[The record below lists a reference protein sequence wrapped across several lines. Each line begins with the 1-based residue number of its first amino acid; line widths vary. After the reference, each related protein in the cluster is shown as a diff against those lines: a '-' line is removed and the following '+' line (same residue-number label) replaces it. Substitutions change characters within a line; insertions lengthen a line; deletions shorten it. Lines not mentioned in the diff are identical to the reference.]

1 MVGIHQANIDIR
13 VTESVCAF
21 VAICFTVV
29 RLYIRRT
36 RLWWDDAWT
45 IFSFIFVLLQ
55 IVAAFL
61 HVDDYCAWSKRSS
74 SDSVCQ
80 SKADKR
86 PHVAADLPKSG
97 HIAAYY
103 LLATTFY
110 CIIWSARLSILF
122 SIIRI
127 DPDPRWQHRL
137 KWVAA
142 IFVAALLFFLAQLFW
157 VCEPKGHEWKNLPSP
172 QCHLGLQVVIC
183 QVVSDVIADLLLIT
197 LPIRLIYG
205 MTDRSLRRRL
215 MFIFSTAIVTTFVS
229 LVHAAYIIKDG
240 TTSVLISAVVEDC
253 MSLTVANFPVV
264 ATAAL
269 RKLPFGTT
277 GPSGGATTDESAND
291 GRHWKS
297 TGMRFRSMFP
307 TVTRDNANGGG
318 KTTIR
323 WGANTTRDQ
332 VGTTGGGGASDY
344 WGQSTGAGTTESGMS
359 GEDSVRWASVDKG
372 NHVKLDVE
380 AGAGL
385 GSRASSPGPGP
396 GLELKSG
403 GDVPLAL
410 VSHPR

>member
-1 MVGIHQANIDIR
+1 MVSIHEANIDIR

-21 VAICFTVV
+21 VAICMTIV

-45 IFSFIFVLLQ
+45 IFSFVFVLLQ
-55 IVAAFL
+55 IAAAFL
-61 HVDDYCAWSKRSS
+61 HVDNYS
-74 SDSVCQ
+74 
-80 SKADKR
+80 
-86 PHVAADLPKSG
+86 DLPKSG
-97 HIAAYY
+97 HVAAYY

-127 DPDPRWQHRL
+127 DPDPRWQYRL

-142 IFVAALLFFLAQLFW
+142 IFIAALLFFLAQLFW

-205 MTDRSLRRRL
+205 MTDRALRRRL

-253 MSLTVANFPVV
+253 MSLTVANLPVV
-264 ATAAL
+264 ATAVL
-269 RKLPFGTT
+269 RKIPFGTPRT
-277 GPSGGATTDESAND
+277 SAGNTTEGDESAND

-307 TVTRDNANGGG
+307 TITRDRDGNGGG

-323 WGANTTRDQ
+323 WGANSSVNGRDQ
-332 VGTTGGGGASDY
+332 GRLTHVTTHGARGDVGATSSY
-344 WGQSTGAGTTESGMS
+344 WGQTTGAGTSESG
-359 GEDSVRWASVDKG
+359 DYDVRWADTDKDG
-372 NHVKLDVE
+372 KHVKLDVE
-380 AGAGL
+380 ASAEA
-385 GSRASSPGPGP
+385 GSRSSSPG
-396 GLELKSG
+396 LEGKSG
-403 GDVPLAL
+403 GDVPLAF
-410 VSHPR
+410 VSPAASR